1 MDVFD
6 VLVSDGPHPD
16 LAPDDRIFEPFIGS
30 WDLVVTWYDGDRV
43 TRTLDGEWHFG
54 WVLEGRAVQDVW
66 IVPRRGQRHAG
77 AEPYEYGTSLRFPD
91 PSVGGWRSTWIG
103 PVQRSVRTFVARR
116 EGGDVVL
123 DDGARRRPADAVGVH
138 RHRRRLVHVVQRE
151 RPPRWHLGGHAAV
164 PGDEGRALS
173 APRRARRS
181 CGWCG
186 SRAVT

>member
-43 TRTLDGEWHFG
+43 TRTLDGEWHFA

-123 DDGARRRPADAVGVH
+123 DTVLDDGRPMRWAFTDIAADSFTWSNATGAEDGGWMVTQRFSATRAIARSFRRI
-138 RHRRRLVHVVQRE
+138 
-151 RPPRWHLGGHAAV
+151 
-164 PGDEGRALS
+164 
-173 APRRARRS
+173 
-181 CGWCG
+181 
-186 SRAVT
+186 